1 MAIKN
6 KSKKGTREYSVSKR
20 CANSI
25 YGLMLQDCSPLNMYE
40 CGQAVTGFA
49 RETID
54 IVRKQML
61 NVGIQPLTIDTDGC
75 ELLVQSAEDIKK
87 VKETAS
93 QITEIF
99 ENMELEF
106 DGPHRAVFPSGK
118 K

>member
-1 MAIKN
+1 
-6 KSKKGTREYSVSKR
+6 
-20 CANSI
+20 
-25 YGLMLQDCSPLNMYE
+25 MYE

-93 QITEIF
+93 
-99 ENMELEF
+99 
-106 DGPHRAVFPSGK
+106 
-118 K
+118 